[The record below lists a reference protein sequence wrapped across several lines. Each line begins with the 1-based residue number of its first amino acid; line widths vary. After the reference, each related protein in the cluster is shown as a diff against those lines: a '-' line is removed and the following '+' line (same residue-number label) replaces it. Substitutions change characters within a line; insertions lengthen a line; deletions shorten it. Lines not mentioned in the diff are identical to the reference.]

1 MVFTDFFFTVYTFRI
16 LPVPIKMLPYLINPT
31 VLSQAGHHL
40 RHGLD
45 FMGFLRS
52 HKLIWLKSSHY
63 IKKKRSV
70 ERNVT
75 VSPKLTPH
83 RFKNYGCDLNRTI
96 LDCFLFSVGNNPS
109 LPVSSGVPESDF
121 MSLRSCS
128 RFSRL
133 MQSPRLGRECS
144 LAACTSSWVPTSR
157 FVSLQNPNVVLG
169 CSV

>member
-1 MVFTDFFFTVYTFRI
+1 
-16 LPVPIKMLPYLINPT
+16 MLPYLINPT

-63 IKKKRSV
+63 IKKKGPWKEMSQF
-70 ERNVT
+70 
-75 VSPKLTPH
+75 PQFFTPH
-83 RFKNYGCDLNRTI
+83 RFKNYGCDLNKII

-109 LPVSSGVPESDF
+109 LPVSSGVPDSDL

-133 MQSPRLGRECS
+133 MQSPRPGRECS
-144 LAACTSSWVPTSR
+144 SAACTSSWVSTSR

>member
-1 MVFTDFFFTVYTFRI
+1 
-16 LPVPIKMLPYLINPT
+16 MLPYLINPT

-52 HKLIWLKSSHY
+52 HKLIWLKRSHY
-63 IKKKRSV
+63 IKKKKSV
-70 ERNVT
+70 EKNVT
-75 VSPKLTPH
+75 VSPKFTPH
-83 RFKNYGCDLNRTI
+83 RFKNYACDLNRTI

-109 LPVSSGVPESDF
+109 LPVSSGVPDSDL

-144 LAACTSSWVPTSR
+144 LAACTSSWVSTSR